1 MLKDLIKNE
10 IKIFKSTAPTPGPTI
25 TDAEVEIHLV
35 PEGISETFQARCV
48 FNATNAG
55 SVRFNVSWYFDGVF
69 YSSLSESLE
78 DIQRTYIYL
87 QRDNLHTLGRNVR
100 RDILSI
106 VSNYELHIAFRY
118 FKLYEGRTY
127 FNGVDNF

>member
-1 MLKDLIKNE
+1 MLKFLIKTE
-10 IKIFKSTAPTPGPTI
+10 IKIIKSTAPTPVPTI

-35 PEGISETFQARCV
+35 PEGISEAFQARCV

-55 SVRFNVSWYFDGVF
+55 CVRFNVSWYFDGVF

-87 QRDNLHTLGRNVR
+87 QRDNFKTLGRNVS
-100 RDILSI
+100 RDILSNAI
-106 VSNYELHIAFRY
+106 
-118 FKLYEGRTY
+118 
-127 FNGVDNF
+127 